1 MSKTNRMTAAEKKS
15 VNREIAKLDTG
26 KLLQGLG
33 RSQNRSGG
41 FPLLQPAL
49 QSQGFNL
56 AMVSAP
62 MNGDSGTMTLRIER
76 DGEEVENVGIGYSW
90 HWMGNGYEIV
100 AYIS

>member
-1 MSKTNRMTAAEKKS
+1 MTAAEKKS

>member
-1 MSKTNRMTAAEKKS
+1 MSKTNRMTAAEKNKIK
-15 VNREIAKLDTG
+15 RELAKLDTG

-41 FPLLQPAL
+41 FRLLQSAL
-49 QSQGFNL
+49 ESQGFNL

-62 MNGDSGTMTLRIER
+62 MNGDSGSITLRIER
-76 DGEEVENVGIGYSW
+76 NGEEVENVGVGYSW